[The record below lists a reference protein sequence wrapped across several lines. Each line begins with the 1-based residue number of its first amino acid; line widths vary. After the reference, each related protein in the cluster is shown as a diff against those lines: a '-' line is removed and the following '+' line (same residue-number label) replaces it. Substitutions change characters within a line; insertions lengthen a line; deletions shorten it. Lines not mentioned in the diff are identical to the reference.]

1 MKYNA
6 YIIPGFAAD
15 DRMFKNFKLE
25 DCNTTYLNWGNFNG
39 EKSYAEYAK
48 RVIVPQIDTDKPIVL
63 VGFSMGGMVASELS
77 RLIEVDK
84 LIFIA
89 SAKNK
94 NELPKGKVAALK
106 VLRPHHYM
114 NQKRLVGIVKT
125 FAPIFKFANKEH
137 QKLVQAMIGD
147 LPNGIVEF
155 GLNSFIKWDR
165 EESPNQDYLHI
176 HGKQDKLLSIKRIK
190 NKIEVE
196 GGHFLLKT
204 NESTKIVNQLVNDY
218 INK

>member
-6 YIIPGFAAD
+6 YIIPGFASD
-15 DRMFKNFKLE
+15 DRMFKNFELE
-25 DCNTTYLNWGNFNG
+25 NCNTSYLNWGDING
-39 EKSYAEYAK
+39 EKTYEEYAK
-48 RVIVPQIDTDKPIVL
+48 NVILPQIKTDKPIVL
-63 VGFSMGGMVASELS
+63 VGFSMGGMVASEVA

-84 LIFIA
+84 LVFIA

-94 NELPKGKVAALK
+94 HELPKGKVAALK

-125 FAPIFKFANKEH
+125 FAPLFKFANKEH
-137 QKLVQAMIGD
+137 QQMVESMIGD

-155 GLNSFIKWDR
+155 GLNSFMKWSR
-165 EESPNQDYLHI
+165 EDAPSQDYIHI
-176 HGKQDKLLSIKRIK
+176 HGNQDKLLSTKRIK

-204 NESTKIVNQLVNDY
+204 NESTKRVNQLVNDY